1 LIHFGEKDSSLFY
14 INKIERRQAMKKHL
28 GMIGGILVTILVI
41 MACSF
46 QSVTSTPGPNL
57 EGTQAALAQTQTAL
71 NNLPAQ
77 AATATQE
84 QQAPPTVEQVAT
96 ATLEQRPSPTVKQD
110 IPALIDSSNI
120 LIYEDMAGDPS
131 FIPYVARAL
140 KSVGGHHEYV
150 ADAMGTFMDKLDSGT
165 QWDLII
171 MASEMHNKISGDYW
185 TALKDQ
191 VDNGAA
197 LVVEAWYL
205 NQISDGKVA
214 PFLSE
219 CGVKVQANWTRKASY
234 NRIDYAM
241 KWVDPSSPVFNTPNQ
256 VDRFG
261 ASLTNPAFFGAG
273 TDIGDLMEVT
283 DYSKAQILARLDNGS
298 DSNNGLITTCMN
310 GRVILQTFDS
320 HDYPTNGMVALW
332 ENYINYTLTNHF
344 QVIH

>member
-1 LIHFGEKDSSLFY
+1 
-14 INKIERRQAMKKHL
+14 
-28 GMIGGILVTILVI
+28 
-41 MACSF
+41 
-46 QSVTSTPGPNL
+46 
-57 EGTQAALAQTQTAL
+57 
-71 NNLPAQ
+71 
-77 AATATQE
+77 
-84 QQAPPTVEQVAT
+84 
-96 ATLEQRPSPTVKQD
+96 
-110 IPALIDSSNI
+110 
-120 LIYEDMAGDPS
+120 
-131 FIPYVARAL
+131 
-140 KSVGGHHEYV
+140 
-150 ADAMGTFMDKLDSGT
+150 
-165 QWDLII
+165 

-191 VDNGAA
+191 VDDGAA

-205 NQISDGKVA
+205 NQINGGKIA

-219 CGVKVQANWTRKASY
+219 CGLQVQANWIRKASY

-261 ASLTNPAFFGAG
+261 ASLTDPAFSGAG

-283 DYSKAQILARLDNGS
+283 DYSKAQILASLDNGS

-320 HDYPTNGMVALW
+320 HDYPTDGMVALW

-344 QVIH
+344 QAIH